1 MKTWPRK
8 DCLGL
13 RGVSRE
19 EIELVLDTARSMK
32 EIQTRSVKKVPTLRG
47 KIESDPRHPTRI
59 KTIRD
64 IGYRFEYN
72 EDANHE

>member
-1 MKTWPRK
+1 MMKWSSK

-32 EIQTRSVKKVPTLRG
+32 EVQSTS
-47 KIESDPRHPTRI
+47 
-59 KTIRD
+59 
-64 IGYRFEYN
+64 
-72 EDANHE
+72 